1 MYRIAKYIHGS
12 ILNENVA
19 QPHLR
24 FFRES
29 KNVFERSALFF
40 IFGRGTSFAHIFGQ
54 IEIVSKREQT
64 RSNTKSVASSQ
75 IKRQE
80 VDVRRSKLS
89 FRILPNL
96 ILLP

>member
-1 MYRIAKYIHGS
+1 MKTLHNLTCVFLEKAKMFLSEVH
-12 ILNENVA
+12 
-19 QPHLR
+19 
-24 FFRES
+24 F
-29 KNVFERSALFF
+29 FF